1 MKEFLVNMPEWE
13 YMIEP
18 IGESNL
24 RNYDSLE
31 SILKDHGEKG
41 WELASIMPDELS
53 KRRDTISFWLV
64 FKKEK

>member
-1 MKEFLVNMPEWE
+1 MAVWE

-18 IGESNL
+18 VGASNL
-24 RNYDSLE
+24 ENYSGLE
-31 SILKDHGEKG
+31 SILKKHGENG

-53 KRRDTISFWLV
+53 TRRGTTVFWLV